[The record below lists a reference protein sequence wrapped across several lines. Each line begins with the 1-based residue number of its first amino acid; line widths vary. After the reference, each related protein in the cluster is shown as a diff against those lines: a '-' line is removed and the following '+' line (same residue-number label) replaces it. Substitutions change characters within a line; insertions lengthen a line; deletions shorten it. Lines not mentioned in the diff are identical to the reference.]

1 MGKEDLEKGKETP
14 NEDTSELVSSET
26 KFDQDGNEIKE
37 EPTKKE
43 VLPKED
49 DKGSPPEPSDG
60 KKYKYSSMDEY
71 DKAYHEAER
80 KMHEATTKA
89 STLEK
94 ELERHRKPPEKV
106 PTEDEQIAEIT
117 DAALKDIRAIPVEY
131 GSDGRPTKAS
141 AEDYDRKSAIIWG
154 KANAKITRLEI
165 EKDRKVSE
173 EGKSLSRKLYDKAKS
188 EGFNMADE
196 DDLAEIAFQ
205 WDKAT
210 GDTPDDRISNA
221 VRNAKERLER
231 LRGKFSDAIERDK
244 KEKDSL
250 RVLGGGSR
258 NRPTEGGKE
267 KKDSKPSDMYSALE
281 EVKNKRRVKKDDLL
295 G

>member
-1 MGKEDLEKGKETP
+1 
-14 NEDTSELVSSET
+14 
-26 KFDQDGNEIKE
+26 
-37 EPTKKE
+37 
-43 VLPKED
+43 
-49 DKGSPPEPSDG
+49 
-60 KKYKYSSMDEY
+60 
-71 DKAYHEAER
+71 
-80 KMHEATTKA
+80 
-89 STLEK
+89 
-94 ELERHRKPPEKV
+94 
-106 PTEDEQIAEIT
+106 
-117 DAALKDIRAIPVEY
+117 
-131 GSDGRPTKAS
+131 
-141 AEDYDRKSAIIWG
+141 
-154 KANAKITRLEI
+154 
-165 EKDRKVSE
+165 
-173 EGKSLSRKLYDKAKS
+173 
-188 EGFNMADE
+188 MADE